1 MSALIGHADGQG
13 HQLAERYG
21 GLINHEGELWRAKRQ
36 AARRPG
42 GGLISTATVLLSG
55 LGLGLLAVS
64 VAAQYAYILRERHQ
78 PAVSMVEAAA
88 LDLGM
93 IIFSLLALGLAR
105 AGQSAK
111 IERGLIIAC
120 AGASA
125 LMNAAAANAGSPRS
139 LMAWIMPPVFLAIV
153 VDRVVVTIRR
163 HVLGGQL
170 PAAGEPAVP
179 ATAAREPAQPP
190 PVIEPGLSVRQRL
203 IRAYDALEGADPRH
217 GDKSQLS
224 PLARELAAQVGT
236 RWSSARSVLYRHVNG
251 KGA

>member
-1 MSALIGHADGQG
+1 MSALIGHASGQG

-105 AGQSAK
+105 AGQSANA
-111 IERGLIIAC
+111 ERGLIIAC

-139 LMAWIMPPVFLAIV
+139 LLAWLMPPVFLAIV
-153 VDRVVVTIRR
+153 VDRVVVTVRR
-163 HVLGGQL
+163 HVLGSETTAAEPQTPAPA
-170 PAAGEPAVP
+170 PAAGRPAGPP
-179 ATAAREPAQPP
+179 AG
-190 PVIEPGLSVRQRL
+190 GLSKRQQL
-203 IRAYDALEGADPRH
+203 IRLYRAHPEY
-217 GDKSQLS
+217 GDRTRISPIARDLS
-224 PLARELAAQVGT
+224 KQVGMA
-236 RWSSARSVLYRHVNG
+236 WSSARTILYRLAG
-251 KGA
+251 DDSQEA

>member
-1 MSALIGHADGQG
+1 MTDLLRHVNGTEVIEAEPRLFWKWRERDLQEAAPGRKPGSRLIG
-13 HQLAERYG
+13 
-21 GLINHEGELWRAKRQ
+21 
-36 AARRPG
+36 
-42 GGLISTATVLLSG
+42 TASCLLLV

-64 VAAQYAYILRERHQ
+64 VAAQYRYVLAERHQ
-78 PAVSMVEAAA
+78 PAASMIEAAA

-111 IERGLIIAC
+111 IERGLIVAC
-120 AGASA
+120 ACGSA

-170 PAAGEPAVP
+170 PTADEPAVP
-179 ATAAREPAQPP
+179 ATVAREPAQPP
-190 PVIEPGLSVRQRL
+190 PVIEPGLSIRQRL
-203 IRAYDALEGADPRH
+203 IRAYDALEGTDPRH